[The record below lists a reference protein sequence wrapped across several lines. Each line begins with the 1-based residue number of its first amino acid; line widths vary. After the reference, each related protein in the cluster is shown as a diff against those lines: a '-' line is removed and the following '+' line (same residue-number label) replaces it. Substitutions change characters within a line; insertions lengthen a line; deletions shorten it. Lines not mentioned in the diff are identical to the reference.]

1 MLFLRFEATF
11 GDVPAAD
18 GLKAVGLQNMFASP
32 RPHDHDVVP
41 SRQPSTLLL
50 QCFHRMPV
58 STKENHTHATRNFG
72 WRYADGAEV
81 PNEAA
86 HAISRRSGNRLDRKA
101 PFRTLSPITF
111 KRSTTQRSNPSK
123 WESGSMVP
131 MMPMVDQM
139 DELTRIVGVGKG
151 DRFERVDSV
160 LSGASTAPASAPRS
174 PASNRAHDF
183 SAVIAADW
191 GTANAQCDLGWMYA
205 KGTGVEK
212 DTSEA
217 VRLYRLASNQGH
229 ARAQLNLGVIYA
241 TGTGVPKDV
250 REAAQLFRRAAEQGH
265 ARAQCNL
272 GCMYEIGMG
281 VPRDANEAVR
291 LYRLAANQ
299 GHERAQI
306 KLGVIMLLQFRPR
319 AGD

>member
-217 VRLYRLASNQGH
+217 VRLYRLASTSQGGNH
-229 ARAQLNLGVIYA
+229 SGLGLWKRAKV
-241 TGTGVPKDV
+241 
-250 REAAQLFRRAAEQGH
+250 FS
-265 ARAQCNL
+265 
-272 GCMYEIGMG
+272 
-281 VPRDANEAVR
+281 DA
-291 LYRLAANQ
+291 
-299 GHERAQI
+299 G
-306 KLGVIMLLQFRPR
+306 
-319 AGD
+319 